1 MRYCI
6 AVFLA
11 SIHQTFQNHTHWS
24 SFQKKK
30 LHLEKHA
37 THKHPICTTCCVAKD
52 LYSPKIAV
60 FLLLVSIQSIYC
72 QKNIQFTVQLYN
84 PYSTFSYTPQCLRQL
99 QFVCRVMESYWQ
111 VLYRRQGMESEI
123 HAFVWSVLHSDT
135 TFEAT
140 APEESKRETPNL
152 DFELRKICRSLNH
165 FRYLIQVAQL

>member
-72 QKNIQFTVQLYN
+72 QKIYNLLSNYTTPTPHLATPLSAWGSYNLFVGSWSLTDRCFTGDREWSLKYMHLSDLCYIQTLH
-84 PYSTFSYTPQCLRQL
+84 LRLQL
-99 QFVCRVMESYWQ
+99 QKKAKEKHQTWILNCERSAEVS
-111 VLYRRQGMESEI
+111 
-123 HAFVWSVLHSDT
+123 T
-135 TFEAT
+135 TSGT
-140 APEESKRETPNL
+140 
-152 DFELRKICRSLNH
+152 
-165 FRYLIQVAQL
+165 